1 MVTGQPPGDHDAALL
16 ERIVQRDQ
24 SALAAL
30 YDRYS
35 RLVFSLLVRIVGDRA
50 DAEDLLQEVFVR
62 VWDRADAYDKALG
75 TPAAWLVRI
84 ARNRAIDRVRAR
96 AVRPAEAGSVLPV
109 EHPSGGPSPEQA
121 AGEAETRRAVAGAL
135 ATLPPEQRELI
146 ERAFFDGL
154 THTELAE
161 RSGLPLGTVKTR
173 IRTGMQ
179 ALKRLLGPAD
189 EGR

>member
-1 MVTGQPPGDHDAALL
+1 MLADQPPGAQDSALL

-35 RLVFSLLVRIVGDRA
+35 RLVFSLLLRIVRDRA

-96 AVRPAEAGSVLPV
+96 AVRPAEGGSVLPIDY
-109 EHPSGGPSPEQA
+109 PSGGPSPERA
-121 AGEAETRRAVAGAL
+121 AGAAETGRAIAGAL
-135 ATLPPEQRELI
+135 AALPPEQRELI

-154 THTELAE
+154 THTELAA
-161 RSGLPLGTVKTR
+161 RTGLPLGTVKTR

-179 ALKRLLGPAD
+179 ALKRLLGPRD